1 MFIVKSAA
9 QLWTEMVPNEDF
21 EKIVEPNVEEFLND
35 EINKETFTDN
45 EIQKQILNR
54 FEDNLNIWSRWN

>member
-1 MFIVKSAA
+1 
-9 QLWTEMVPNEDF
+9 MVPNEDF

-54 FEDNLNIWSRWN
+54 FEDNLNI